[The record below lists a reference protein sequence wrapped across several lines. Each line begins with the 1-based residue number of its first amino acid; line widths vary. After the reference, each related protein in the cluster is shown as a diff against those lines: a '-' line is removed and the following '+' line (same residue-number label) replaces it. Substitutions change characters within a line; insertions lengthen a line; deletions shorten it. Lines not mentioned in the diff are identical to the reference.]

1 MIIGDIGRLKNLHNP
16 ATRVYNWGIIANC
29 LKKLG
34 FPIDSEIKSLIV
46 SGDIELI
53 ADLLKELYNHFKAKS

>member
-1 MIIGDIGRLKNLHNP
+1 
-16 ATRVYNWGIIANC
+16 

-53 ADLLKELYNHFKAKS
+53 ADLLKELYNHFKAKSQLNVPLD